1 MPFEGDYYDLFLDWS
16 ADGSRIVFG
25 HGSSIFAI
33 DDDGSDLR
41 QITDV
46 NPGNDLYYGYHA
58 DLSPSQERIVYST
71 CSEQT
76 EPPRGWGIQRLPDEF
91 SMYPEGRGGWFYE
104 HGRRDYEIVSAN
116 IDGGDKRRLTENIH
130 LDHYPAW
137 SPDGTRIAFISS
149 PLEPYALLSQRSRRS
164 GGLGSGGLRTQLH
177 TMAADGS
184 DLRLLTPFLDDL
196 HLYPPVWSPDGS
208 RIAFVVNEHEE
219 SDLSRWRSGLYTVR
233 DDGTGLARVS
243 DVVGVPSWSP
253 DGTRLAFARL
263 LGEESG
269 VYTANPD
276 GTGVR
281 MLIHVSPENLV
292 RKVPYEPT
300 SVMVQW
306 SPDGAEILFVD
317 GGVRVVGADGSG
329 LRKISSGNVVGAAWS
344 PDSTRIAVHILD
356 RGNLLNYGSGLH
368 ISRGSIRTVARDGTD
383 PLTLVRWEEQYSDV
397 LPPRL
402 LPRQPDSL
410 VSTPDPESCNSG
422 IAIPEAD
429 SNPDLVRDCRVLL
442 SIRDTLTG
450 DTFLNWMHD
459 IPMDDWDGVTVGGSP
474 LRVRR
479 LDLVE
484 RPLYGGIPPEI
495 GDLEGLEVIDLR
507 WTTIGGEIPAELG
520 RLTGLRRLDLG
531 GNWFSGPIPPEL
543 GSLTGL
549 ELLDLGGN
557 HLSGTIPVEMSRLT
571 NLYTLVLGGN
581 KLTGP
586 IPPELGDL
594 VGLRYLAL
602 WGNQLTGT
610 VPVELGRL
618 TNLVVFAM
626 DFTQWE
632 LGVPDE
638 VLDLPNLAFI
648 PTPFGDLREEEP

>member
-1 MPFEGDYYDLFLDWS
+1 MFLPFEGDYYDLFLDWS

-41 QITDV
+41 QITGT

-58 DLSPSQERIVYST
+58 DLSPSHDRIVYST

-76 EPPRGWGIQRLPDEF
+76 EPPPGWGTPSDRF
-91 SMYPEGRGGWFYE
+91 SMYPEERGGWFYE
-104 HGRRDYEIVSAN
+104 RVIRDYEIVSAN

-149 PLEPYALLSQRSRRS
+149 PLTPHAVGSQRSRS
-164 GGLGSGGLRTQLH
+164 SWALRTQLH

-292 RKVPYEPT
+292 RKVPDEPT
-300 SVMVQW
+300 SVMVGW
-306 SPDGAEILFVD
+306 SPDGAELLFVD
-317 GGVRVVGADGSG
+317 GDVRVVGADGSG
-329 LRKISSGNVVGAAWS
+329 LRRISSGNVVGAAWS
-344 PDSTRIAVHILD
+344 PDSSRIAVHILD
-356 RGNLLNYGSGLH
+356 RGDLWSYGSGLH

-383 PLTLVRWEEQYSDV
+383 PLTLVRWEEPVRQYGKE

-474 LRVRR
+474 LRVQR

-484 RPLYGGIPPEI
+484 RSLYGSIPPEI

-507 WTTIGGEIPAELG
+507 WTKTGG

-549 ELLDLGGN
+549 EVLALGGN

-571 NLYTLVLGGN
+571 NLYALALGVN
-581 KLTGP
+581 ELTGP

-594 VGLRYLAL
+594 VGLRYLTL

-626 DFTQWE
+626 DFIQWE

-648 PTPFGDLREEEP
+648 PTPFGRQREEEP